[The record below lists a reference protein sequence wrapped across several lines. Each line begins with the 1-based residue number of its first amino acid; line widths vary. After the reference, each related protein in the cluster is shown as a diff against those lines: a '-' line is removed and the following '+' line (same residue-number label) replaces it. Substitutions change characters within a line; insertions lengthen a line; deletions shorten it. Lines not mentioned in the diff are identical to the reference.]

1 MRSKME
7 WKRGR
12 SIRVKEFKSVRVSE
26 TAKITQR
33 RRVCRGAQRK
43 RKPEKRKARGTVTQ
57 SSQR

>member
-1 MRSKME
+1 ME